1 MSSAVRISVR
11 SPQAPASSASAACLS
26 AADSAG
32 PGEDSVT
39 MPILAGRTQNSGPA
53 SVLTGMDDSMI
64 VMVGMRG
71 EDLLPGRQ
79 EVRQATN
86 TTFML
91 RS

>member
-1 MSSAVRISVR
+1 
-11 SPQAPASSASAACLS
+11 
-26 AADSAG
+26 
-32 PGEDSVT
+32 
-39 MPILAGRTQNSGPA
+39 
-53 SVLTGMDDSMI
+53 MDDSMI

-71 EDLLPGRQ
+71 EDLLPDRQ